1 MGISMSPAKMVV
13 AKIVTHKDLEREVI
27 LSLEEFGLLEFID
40 VRQQIGI
47 HEVAP
52 APGEEAALTLLD
64 RLTTIATSLGLDTT
78 RRTGHFTE
86 VNERSLD
93 DTLKQANDVL
103 KGIEAEVLDI
113 SRDKAVAQLE
123 LQKQVNLRDVALSLE
138 PLGIS
143 LDLIGITEFTYTV
156 AGIVP
161 ATNLSKLEW
170 SIKEVTD
177 GSYAIRAVP
186 RGKDSFVVSLTV
198 ASALQSA
205 VDRILSALGF
215 EQFNIPED
223 SEGRPEAI
231 VANAEEAIAKAE
243 ATLSQLDARMKLIAK
258 EWGPRVLVAWELME
272 IERQR
277 IEIKK
282 YMYFTEQAVKMWGW
296 VPEKDAPRLEK
307 ILRERIGKP
316 LEVTFESPDFT
327 KVDSPTY
334 LHNPSFMEAT
344 EDVVAAYGVPSKHDL
359 DPTKIMWLTFPLIFG
374 LIFADVGQ
382 GFLILLIGLFAW
394 RADKK
399 GQDWGSTLGYVQKGS
414 LGLIMLGIFAMLGGF
429 LFGSF
434 FGSETVIEPV
444 WPIFAHYLENGEPN
458 LFRATHML
466 KLSIE
471 VGVIQMSMGIT
482 LKLYNSLK
490 HREYRE
496 ASVALSYLWLYL
508 GFINLLF
515 GVSSNSINAWFNPNG
530 SINLWIPLLG
540 IGHGSG
546 NNGVYPLVPISPLI
560 FSSLCFIVPLA
571 IMTLSS
577 LLGGMDG
584 FVEYLEYAIGMI
596 SHTVSYARIFALNAV
611 HMILSGLFFQ
621 LLPPLLVIPMPH
633 ITLFGVELIPEH
645 IMEDG
650 HLVQPNLPLL
660 GAIIGTFIVG
670 FLEGLAAFMHTLRL
684 HFVEWFSKF
693 YHAGGIPFRPYR
705 IQRLYTRTVT
715 FAKPAPMISAN

>member
-316 LEVTFESPDFT
+316 LEVTFESPDLT

-705 IQRLYTRTVT
+705 IQRPYTRTVT